1 MGATPEPERENREQE
16 WHETPHQAGSSQI
29 RRCESKI
36 YPGFC
41 NRAASTVAD
50 GSPGWWGFRE
60 LKSSNVKMLQGAETA
75 FFIPVSARHF
85 ASMLRMLPPGLQSLG
100 SRGNHFNSGT
110 F

>member
-29 RRCESKI
+29 RRRESKI

-41 NRAASTVAD
+41 NRAASTVVD

-60 LKSSNVKMLQGAETA
+60 LKSSNVKMLQGAETV
-75 FFIPVSARHF
+75 FLF
-85 ASMLRMLPPGLQSLG
+85 QSLLG
-100 SRGNHFNSGT
+100 TLLRCYRCFLRDSRAWALAVIILT
-110 F
+110 L

>member
-29 RRCESKI
+29 RHRESKI

-41 NRAASTVAD
+41 NRAASTVVD

-60 LKSSNVKMLQGAETA
+60 LKSSAPRCFQWVKKED
-75 FFIPVSARHF
+75 
-85 ASMLRMLPPGLQSLG
+85 
-100 SRGNHFNSGT
+100 RGKSGT
-110 F
+110 HELMKRNGGK

>member
-29 RRCESKI
+29 RHRESKI

-41 NRAASTVAD
+41 NRAASIVVD
-50 GSPGWWGFRE
+50 GSPGRCGFRE

-75 FFIPVSARHF
+75 FFYSSLCSVLRFVATDVS
-85 ASMLRMLPPGLQSLG
+85 
-100 SRGNHFNSGT
+100 SGT
-110 F
+110 PEHGFSR